1 MITDSQPEPE
11 HASPQVSGS
20 SGHTGMFVAVFLLVA
35 ALLVGQVIAYNRI
48 NTLKSTVAADQ
59 EKLQKSME
67 SRFQDEL
74 AARLTAIDRANAQQ
88 LEAIR
93 QEMDGAT
100 RRMGST
106 GRELKHAR
114 EMVSKLQA
122 DQEAQANELKAQL
135 AQKADQEQV
144 GTLTQNVSAQKSDLD
159 QTKRTVTTLTQDL
172 GMARSDMGTLIARN
186 HDDIEYL
193 RKLGQR
199 DYYEFTANKNKP
211 TKVGTLTVE
220 LRKTNVKHHQFNM
233 TLTVN
238 DMQLEKKG
246 RAINEP
252 IFFYV
257 NGQRKPYEI
266 VVNSVGSNSV
276 SGYMSIPKGVTEVAT
291 TATH

>member
-1 MITDSQPEPE
+1 MITDSQPEQE
-11 HASPQVSGS
+11 HTGPQAIGS
-20 SGHTGMFVAVFLLVA
+20 SSHTGMFVAVFLLVA

-48 NTLKSTVAADQ
+48 NSLKSTVAANQ
-59 EKLQKSME
+59 EKLQKDME

-74 AARLTAIDRANAQQ
+74 ASRLTAIDRANAQQ

-122 DQEAQANELKAQL
+122 DQEAEANALKAQL

-144 GTLTQNVSAQKSDLD
+144 GTLSQNVSAQKSDLD
-159 QTKRTVTTLTQDL
+159 QTKKDVSTLTQDL
-172 GMARSDMGTLIARN
+172 GMARSEMGTLIARN

-199 DYYEFTANKNKP
+199 DYFEFTAKKNTP
-211 TKVGTLTVE
+211 EKVGDLSVD
-220 LRKTNVKHHQFNM
+220 LRKTNLKHHQFNM
-233 TLTVN
+233 DLIVD
-238 DMQLEKKG
+238 DMRLEKKG
-246 RAINEP
+246 RNVNEP
-252 IFFYV
+252 IFFYES
-257 NGQRKPYEI
+257 GQRKAYEI
-266 VVNSVGSNSV
+266 VINSVGSNSV
-276 SGYMSIPKGVTEVAT
+276 TGYLSAPKAVTEVAT